1 MKTGYA
7 DLPLHYGRAP
17 RWLFSRMTKLGGAI
31 AELIVNEYGQEELLK
46 RLSDPF
52 WFQAFGCILG
62 FDWHS
67 SGLTTT
73 TCGALK
79 VALKE
84 RNLGIQMCGGK
95 GATSL
100 KTPQEIE
107 NTNLNLTTKRIED
120 LKRASRLSAKV
131 DNALLQDGFQL
142 YHHTLILT
150 EQGKWAVIQQGLNGT
165 WARRYHWFHSKNL
178 IEEPHSG
185 FYSDR
190 IQDNVLN
197 LTAKESRQTR
207 EKSLEI
213 VKEGEFKVLVMPKRH
228 EIKSIDLNK
237 RGIEFLK
244 KVHDLQPKTYEDLL
258 LVRGMGPKTIRAL
271 ALVSNIVYGTEVS
284 WKDPVRYSY
293 AHGGKDG
300 TPYPV
305 NKGIYDKSIIFLEDV
320 LKQAKLDKYT
330 KLKALKRL
338 NHFFL
343 HE

>member
-7 DLPLHYGRAP
+7 DLPLHYGKAP

-31 AELIVNEYGQEELLK
+31 SELIVNEYGQEELLR

-52 WFQAFGCILG
+52 WFQAFGCVLG

-73 TCGALK
+73 VCGALK
-79 VALKE
+79 IALKE
-84 RNLGIQMCGGK
+84 RNLGVQVCGGK
-95 GATSL
+95 GSTSL

-107 NTNLNLTTKRIED
+107 NTNLNLTTRKIEE
-120 LKRASRLSAKV
+120 LKKASRLSAKV

-142 YHHTLILT
+142 YHHTFIFT

-165 WARRYHWFHSKNL
+165 WARRYHWLHSKNL

-185 FYSDR
+185 FYSDH
-190 IQDNVLN
+190 IQDSVLN

-228 EIKSIDLNK
+228 EIKSIDLDK

-244 KVHDLQPKTYEDLL
+244 KVHDLQPETYEDLL

-284 WKDPVRYSY
+284 WKDPVKYSY

-305 NKGIYDKSIIFLEDV
+305 DKSIYDKSIIFLEDV

-338 NHFFL
+338 NRFFL
-343 HE
+343 HG